1 MKKIIAFLGLLI
13 ILCSQIT
20 VLASGN
26 TTININTAKI
36 ENATESAFVDI
47 KISGNSGISAMTI
60 SITYDAALQYVGF
73 KEGIFSDYS
82 VKDYKDENY
91 IRLVVLENEDIKED
105 GLLISLEFK
114 ITNAEKGKLYPVSIE
129 YSEGDFCNALGEA
142 VSPKIISGGVALIAK
157 DTASQTPSKYEV
169 SSASSQ
175 SSSVASQSTI
185 ESNSS
190 SQSNETSLPSSSAI
204 SGDSQIGEE
213 NEEKKDTVQSEVTSS
228 QDLTSEN
235 SNYPKWIIIPIILV
249 LVVLVFYVILRK
261 KK

>member
-1 MKKIIAFLGLLI
+1 MKKIIAFLSLLI
-13 ILCSQIT
+13 ILCSSLT
-20 VLASGN
+20 VFASGN

-47 KISGNSGISAMTI
+47 NISGNSGISAMTI
-60 SITYDAALQYVGF
+60 SITYDAALQYIGF

-82 VKDYKDENY
+82 VKDYKDKKY

-105 GLLISLEFK
+105 GLLISLEFRLN
-114 ITNAEKGKLYPVSIE
+114 NAEKGKLYPVSIE

-142 VSPKIISGGVALIAK
+142 ISPKIISGGVALIAK

-169 SSASSQ
+169 SSAS
-175 SSSVASQSTI
+175 SQSTI